1 MTDQNINLIFAI
13 VGMIDSMRSWNKK
26 NIKNYLE
33 IYIKADLDK
42 IIRFKKKKI
51 YFSKKK
57 QQIVGVNI
65 KPEFPKNPNIIIKN
79 NFDKSIESLT
89 KRNF

>member
-1 MTDQNINLIFAI
+1 M
-13 VGMIDSMRSWNKK
+13 GMCLYWVFGDG
-26 NIKNYLE
+26 
-33 IYIKADLDK
+33 
-42 IIRFKKKKI
+42 
-51 YFSKKK
+51 KKK

-89 KRNF
+89 KETFKKINSVIKK